1 METAREQQGEAV
13 TGIPT
18 GLDALDEVTQG
29 GHDGDLIYLA
39 GRPSMG
45 KSSLAIRTLLTI
57 RTLLAAAKRGL
68 GGGLVSAE
76 MQPRRL
82 TSRAIHQEAKIDSN
96 QQTYDSEQM
105 QRLENAADR
114 PETSRFF

>member
-1 METAREQQGEAV
+1 
-13 TGIPT
+13 
-18 GLDALDEVTQG
+18 
-29 GHDGDLIYLA
+29 
-39 GRPSMG
+39 MG

-82 TSRAIHQEAKIDSN
+82 TSRAIHQEAKVDSN